1 MVPQT
6 GLKGAGVL
14 VPVVGPD
21 GVKTDDLIASASQ
34 VYSQNPAIVFT
45 GCLKTARN
53 GSPEPRK
60 GLSAHEFST
69 LVSAGTFA
77 FTWEDS
83 AGSYG
88 IPVSIFEDLNAG
100 RVVVII
106 VGRAVIPQ
114 LRRRHSRVHVVF
126 LTTEQKRRRQEIEST
141 NEGWLAR
148 ISRPLEPARVVDIP
162 EPPVTVIN
170 MTGPLSEAIEEFL
183 GVLDSYVPVSD

>member
-21 GVKTDDLIASASQ
+21 GAKKDDLIASARQ

-45 GCLKTARN
+45 RALKTARN
-53 GSPEPRK
+53 GSPDPCK
-60 GLSAHEFST
+60 GLSPHEFSA
-69 LVSAGTFA
+69 LVSAGAFA
-77 FTWEDS
+77 FTWEDN
-83 AGSYG
+83 AGSSG
-88 IPVSIFEDLNAG
+88 IPMSIFDDLNAG

-106 VGRAVIPQ
+106 VARSVIPQ
-114 LRRRHSRVHVVF
+114 LRRRYSRVHVVF
-126 LTTEQKRRRQEIEST
+126 LTKEQKRRRQDLETT

-148 ISRPLEPARVVDIP
+148 ISRPLEPAPVVDIP